1 MHRGPLSLASYEW
14 AHRGRWDPVEIVQWY
29 HLALRAWG
37 AFFFCPKLVPA
48 TPNLMAVSRRAWIV
62 PLPSTFSNSAGGAY
76 GHTAGNRRTWQTQKA
91 GSGVNKI
98 LCRMMYLLIYFFSS
112 KNKSIEVYFMQSTIL
127 CFTTTIFFG
136 RGFFLHGFFN
146 VLVGPSLLPPITR
159 WCRALAAPHVPVWR
173 VRGAQRKQQPN
184 ASGVD
189 GWGDVL
195 WWGWYK
201 VGPGKP
207 VTFKGQPWL
216 QENSHWFSAIERGF
230 TAYKL

>member
-98 LCRMMYLLIYFFSS
+98 LCRMMYLLIYFFFRKTKVSKFISCRVQFCVLQQPFFLVEVFFSMVFQRPCRPVVAASHHQVMPSVGCSTCPSLTSS
-112 KNKSIEVYFMQSTIL
+112 GSPTE
-127 CFTTTIFFG
+127 TTT
-136 RGFFLHGFFN
+136 
-146 VLVGPSLLPPITR
+146 
-159 WCRALAAPHVPVWR
+159 
-173 VRGAQRKQQPN
+173 QRKW
-184 ASGVD
+184 SRWL
-189 GWGDVL
+189 GWCFMVRL
-195 WWGWYK
+195 
-201 VGPGKP
+201 V
-207 VTFKGQPWL
+207 
-216 QENSHWFSAIERGF
+216 
-230 TAYKL
+230 